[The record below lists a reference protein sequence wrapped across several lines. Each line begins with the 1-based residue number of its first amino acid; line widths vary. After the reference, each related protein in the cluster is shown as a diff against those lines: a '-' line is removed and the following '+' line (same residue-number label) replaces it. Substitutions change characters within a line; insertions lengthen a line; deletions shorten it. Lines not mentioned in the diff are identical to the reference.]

1 MDILEI
7 FEKLNRINEALT
19 IHSSMKKSFINE
31 LKNLKHKEI
40 VHPEEYLKYY
50 RLDYACF
57 KSAFN
62 AIRYFTSIGQN
73 CELYPA
79 YYKTKEETSED
90 ICHFYAVCNGKK
102 YETNVNKFVEVI
114 PAKPI
119 NFYAHEELN
128 SIINK
133 IAKEFN
139 LDILVEDFDYKTC
152 QADGTNIFDVTK
164 TGMSY
169 YDQLIPGHPENNY
182 MKKAKN
188 LKGEIIYL
196 TPLEYY
202 QECAKNIFNTSV
214 ESLKKQRSYSQEHIE
229 KLKKIIVEK
238 KKCFPLT
245 FLNYADKS
253 QEGLHRMM
261 VAGELFGWNEVK
273 FPVLAINFDD
283 IERNNREEKT
293 KRIGEIKYAIKEVFK
308 EVTRG
313 WTYESLEDFKD
324 AFKLTWKLDYY
335 YLSFSPIIFEETDNN
350 EVIITIEEASEIF
363 DKSKIEIGEELE
375 DDFDDLLID
384 YL

>member
-7 FEKLNRINEALT
+7 FEKLNKINESLT
-19 IHSSMKKSFINE
+19 INSSMERSFINE
-31 LKNLKHKEI
+31 LKNLKNKEI
-40 VHPEEYLKYY
+40 VPPEEYLKYY

-57 KSAFN
+57 KSALN

-79 YYKTKEETSED
+79 YYKTKEEIGED
-90 ICHFYAVCNGKK
+90 ICHFYTVCNGKK
-102 YETNVNKFVEVI
+102 YETNVNKFATVI

-119 NFYAHEELN
+119 KFYAYEELN

-152 QADGTNIFDVTK
+152 QVDGTNIFDVNK

-169 YDQLIPGHPENNY
+169 YDQLIPGHPENTY

-214 ESLKKQRSYSQEHIE
+214 ESLKKQRSYSQEYIE

-261 VAGELFGWNEVK
+261 VAGELFGWNEIK

-283 IERNNREEKT
+283 IERNNREEKA
-293 KRIGEIKYAIKEVFK
+293 KRIGEIKYSIKEVFK

-313 WTYESLEDFKD
+313 WTYESLEEFKD
-324 AFKLTWKLDYY
+324 AFKATWELEYY
-335 YLSFSPIIFEETDNN
+335 YLSSSPIIFEETENN
-350 EVIITIEEASEIF
+350 ELIITIEEASEIF
-363 DKSKIEIGEELE
+363 DKSKIEIEEELE

>member
-7 FEKLNRINEALT
+7 FEKLNKINESLT
-19 IHSSMKKSFINE
+19 INSSMKKSFINE
-31 LKNLKHKEI
+31 LKNLKNKEI

-79 YYKTKEETSED
+79 YYKTKEEISED

-102 YETNVNKFVEVI
+102 YETNVNKSVEVI
-114 PAKPI
+114 SAKPI
-119 NFYAHEELN
+119 KFFAYEELS
-128 SIINK
+128 SIISK

-139 LDILVEDFDYKTC
+139 LDILVEDFDYKTY
-152 QADGTNIFDVTK
+152 QVDGTNIFDTTK

-169 YDQLIPGHPENNY
+169 YDQLIPGHPENTY
-182 MKKAKN
+182 MKEAKN
-188 LKGEIIYL
+188 LKGEIVYL

-214 ESLKKQRSYSQEHIE
+214 ESLKKQRSCSQEYIE
-229 KLKKIIVEK
+229 KLKKIITKK

-261 VAGELFGWNEVK
+261 VAGELFGWDKVK
-273 FPVLAINFDD
+273 FPVLAINFYDV
-283 IERNNREEKT
+283 ERNNREEKA
-293 KRIGEIKYAIKEVFK
+293 KRLVEIKYTIKEVFK

-324 AFKLTWKLDYY
+324 AFKSTWEVEYH
-335 YLSFSPIIFEETDNN
+335 YLSPSPIIFEETEDD
-350 EVIITIEEASEIF
+350 EIIITIEEASEIF
-363 DKSKIEIGEELE
+363 DKSKIEIKEDLE
-375 DDFDDLLID
+375 YDLLID